1 MSHGSIP
8 PPRAPRPRLTAPGEI
23 DHHVADMTATASGD
37 VTLGQYQARLAE
49 SGQWF
54 PIDGD
59 TNAPLATLVETNST
73 GPLRLGYG
81 AWRDLLLGAQF
92 ENGKGDLVTAGGR
105 TVKNVA
111 GYDLTK
117 FMIGQTGVFGRIAT
131 LTTRTYKRPE
141 ATLLATFARSHTTLG
156 RLLPSD
162 CRPQWAILTADALL
176 CGYVGDARSIDFY
189 EHSLREHRPTVV
201 SRRSLDDD
209 VAHRASLWRASGEI
223 SYRAS
228 VPPSRVLD
236 FAQSASLS
244 NWAADA
250 AFGIVVGSCRE
261 RDTKIIREHA
271 ADVGGTVVYRRA
283 DGSLFNVVTN
293 PIEQRLIE
301 RLKGAFD
308 PNNALAPLPQQSAVN

>member
-1 MSHGSIP
+1 MSHGPIP
-8 PPRAPRPRLTAPGEI
+8 TPRAPRPRLTAPGEV
-23 DHHVADMTATASGD
+23 DHHIADMTATASGD
-37 VTLGQYQARLAE
+37 VTLGQYQARLAQ

-59 TNAPLATLVETNST
+59 DDTPLATLIETNST

-92 ENGKGDLVTAGGR
+92 ENGKRELITAGGR

-117 FMIGQTGVFGRIAT
+117 FMIGQTGIFGRVAT

-141 ATLLATFARSHTTLG
+141 AALLATFARSYATLT

-162 CRPQWAILTADALL
+162 CRPQWAMLTNDALL
-176 CGYVGDARSIDFY
+176 CGYVGDAQSIDFY
-189 EHSLREHRPTVV
+189 ERSMREYRPTDV

-223 SYRAS
+223 TYRAS
-228 VPPSRVLD
+228 VPPGRVIE
-236 FAQSASLS
+236 FAESAALS
-244 NWAADA
+244 SWVADA
-250 AFGIVVGSCRE
+250 AFGIVIGSCRE
-261 RDTKIIREHA
+261 RDTKTIREHA
-271 ADVGGTVVYRRA
+271 ANFDGTVVYRRP

-293 PIEQRLIE
+293 PIEQRLLE

-308 PNNALAPLPQQSAVN
+308 PNNTLAPLPQQAAAN